1 MNAEIISVGTELL
14 LGQVVNL
21 DTAIVAQEL
30 SGLGINLLYS
40 AVVGDN
46 VERLRHAVETAISRS
61 GLLIMTGGLGPTTDD
76 LTKETTAACAGKKLV
91 LHQLSLERIQNY
103 FNEKHVSENQ
113 EKQAWLPE
121 GCHVFQNDNGTAP
134 GCAFQA
140 ENGCTII
147 MLPGPPSELTPML
160 KNYVVPYLKGG
171 QEYVIVSHN
180 VHIFGRGEAPVA
192 QMLDDLMDGQNPTLA
207 PYAKEGECYMRVTAK
222 AHTVEEAD
230 TLCQPLIE
238 EIKRRVG
245 DFVYSVDTESL
256 EELVVSLLKAQGKTL
271 ATAES
276 CTGGLLSKR
285 LTDVSGASEVF
296 HMGVVTYANQAKE
309 DLLSVSHVGAVRGCQ
324 PPNRPGD
331 GRGHCAALRQQ
342 PGRGHHRHCRARWR
356 HRRKACGADL
366 HCPLRRGAHL
376 GDKAQPHRPHQ
387 EPGVAPSL
395 RRQPGPGHGPA
406 VPGGFARRGRLL
418 RNRET
423 NAERAH
429 PIHGAGPIFIELC
442 VTLPWVRSG

>member
-91 LHQLSLERIQNY
+91 LHQPSLERIQNY

-230 TLCQPLIE
+230 ALCQPLIE

-309 DLLSVSHVGAVRGCQ
+309 DLLSVSHETLEQYGAVSPQTVREMAEGIVRRSGSSLGVGITGIAG
-324 PPNRPGD
+324 PD
-331 GRGHCAALRQQ
+331 GGTAEKPVGLIYIALSDGEHTWVTKRNPIGRTKSREWHRHCAASQALDMV
-342 PGRGHHRHCRARWR
+342 
-356 HRRKACGADL
+356 RRYLEGLPVEADY
-366 HCPLRRGAHL
+366 
-376 GDKAQPHRPHQ
+376 
-387 EPGVAPSL
+387 
-395 RRQPGPGHGPA
+395 
-406 VPGGFARRGRLL
+406 
-418 RNRET
+418 
-423 NAERAH
+423 
-429 PIHGAGPIFIELC
+429 
-442 VTLPWVRSG
+442 

>member
-46 VERLRHAVETAISRS
+46 VDRLKHAVNTAISRS

-91 LHQLSLERIQNY
+91 LHQPSLDRLLTY
-103 FNEKHVSENQ
+103 FGEKKVSSNQ

-121 GCHVFQNDNGTAP
+121 GCTVFQNDNGTAP

-140 ENGCTII
+140 ESGCTII
-147 MLPGPPSELTPML
+147 MLPGPPSELAPML
-160 KNYVVPYLKGG
+160 KNYVVPFLKKE

-180 VHIFGRGEAPVA
+180 VHIYGRGEAPVA
-192 QMLDDLMDGQNPTLA
+192 QMLDDLMDGENPTLA

-222 AHTVEEAD
+222 AHTPEEAD
-230 TLCQPLIE
+230 AMCQPLIE

-245 DFVYSVDTESL
+245 DFVYSVDVETL
-256 EELVVSLLKAQGKTL
+256 EELVVSLLKEQGKKL
-271 ATAES
+271 ACAES

-285 LTDVSGASEVF
+285 ITDVPGSSSVF
-296 HMGVVTYANQAKE
+296 DMGCVTYANQAKE
-309 DLLSVSHVGAVRGCQ
+309 DLLSVSRETLERYGAVSPETAREMAEGMVRRSGSDLGVGITGIAG
-324 PPNRPGD
+324 PD
-331 GRGHCAALRQQ
+331 GGTAQKPVGLIYIALSDGEHTWVTKRSPLGRTKSREWHRHCAASQALDMV
-342 PGRGHHRHCRARWR
+342 
-356 HRRKACGADL
+356 RRYLTGLPVQADY
-366 HCPLRRGAHL
+366 
-376 GDKAQPHRPHQ
+376 
-387 EPGVAPSL
+387 
-395 RRQPGPGHGPA
+395 
-406 VPGGFARRGRLL
+406 
-418 RNRET
+418 
-423 NAERAH
+423 
-429 PIHGAGPIFIELC
+429 
-442 VTLPWVRSG
+442 

>member
-91 LHQLSLERIQNY
+91 LHQPSLERIQNY

-207 PYAKEGECYMRVTAK
+207 PYAKENECMVRATAK
-222 AHTVEEAD
+222 APDRAAAEEMLRPLVEQVRE
-230 TLCQPLIE
+230 TLGDVVYGVD
-238 EIKRRVG
+238 VG
-245 DFVYSVDTESL
+245 SL
-256 EELVVSLLKAQGKTL
+256 EEVVSGLLRERGLTL
-271 ATAES
+271 SAAES
-276 CTGGLLSKR
+276 CTGGLIAKR
-285 LTDVSGASEVF
+285 LTDLPGASQVF
-296 HMGVVTYANQAKE
+296 RGGVVSYTNEVKTAALGVPE
-309 DLLSVSHVGAVRGCQ
+309 DLLAERGAVSEPVALAMAAGCRRLCGSDLAVSVTGLAGPEGDDRG
-324 PPNRPGD
+324 NAVGTVFVALDWGD
-331 GRGHCAALRQQ
+331 GALCRRLDLG
-342 PGRGHHRHCRARWR
+342 PGRGREHIRSAAAQHVF
-356 HRRKACGADL
+356 DL
-366 HCPLRRGAHL
+366 LRRHL
-376 GDKAQPHRPHQ
+376 LG
-387 EPGVAPSL
+387 
-395 RRQPGPGHGPA
+395 
-406 VPGGFARRGRLL
+406 
-418 RNRET
+418 
-423 NAERAH
+423 
-429 PIHGAGPIFIELC
+429 
-442 VTLPWVRSG
+442 LPV